1 MTRLARTLIFATLL
15 GGVPAFAGDG
25 ASCQAAVV
33 FRSGS
38 EAYDQAV
45 AGTKEALASAPC
57 QIRYIDL
64 AESGGAAT
72 LAQTIALSPRL
83 IAAFG
88 VGAVD
93 RLADIRSH
101 PPLLPALILRA
112 DLKLDASQRAG
123 AVFADVPLA
132 LIADRLHAAF
142 PGKSRLGLIR
152 RAAQVVPDAAVLTR
166 LHQSGF
172 DLLIVECPGP
182 DKLLD
187 VFQSLKGKVDFVIA
201 QPDVELYNSAT
212 LKPLVMASLENRL
225 PIVGFS
231 AAFVRAGALAGVYPD
246 FHELG
251 KQTGELMIR
260 ILSGHSTHLDEEPR
274 AVVISVNPRIA
285 RLIGLEPQIKE
296 GVVILK

>member
-1 MTRLARTLIFATLL
+1 M
-15 GGVPAFAGDG
+15 
-25 ASCQAAVV
+25 SCQAAVV

-45 AGTKEALASAPC
+45 AGTREALAAAPC
-57 QIRYIDL
+57 LIRYIDL
-64 AESGGAAT
+64 ADSAGAAA
-72 LAQTIALSPRL
+72 LAQTVAVSPKL
-83 IAAFG
+83 VAAFG

-93 RLADIRSH
+93 RLFDIRAH
-101 PPLLPALILRA
+101 PPLLPTLILRG

-123 AVFADVPLA
+123 AIFADVPLV
-132 LIADRLHAAF
+132 LIAGRLRAAF

-152 RAAQVVPDAAVLTR
+152 RASQIAPDAAIVAR
-166 LHQSGF
+166 LHQAGF
-172 DLLIVECPGP
+172 DLLIVECPGAGN
-182 DKLLD
+182 LLD
-187 VFQSLKGKVDFVIA
+187 AFQSLKGKVDFVIA

-260 ILSGHSTHLDEEPR
+260 ILSGHPAHLDEEPR
-274 AVVISVNPRIA
+274 SVVISVNPRIA
-285 RLIGLEPQIKE
+285 RLIGIEPRINE